1 MMKVVTGAL
10 ICLASITCV
19 RSAKSDSATIA
30 PPSADQATRIDG
42 VVTTEMTRRA
52 IPGLQAVVIRHGRV
66 VYDRAFGVA
75 DLESNRPVLPTTIF
89 TLNSSTKAFTGVAI
103 MQLVERGK
111 LSLTAPASRYLP
123 ELPQAWQSVTIT
135 QLLTHVSGL
144 PDVLNQPKGQG
155 TGSLVGDGTEDSAWQ
170 TVTKLP
176 VEAPAGQ
183 SYHYNQTNYVILGK
197 IIQRVSGVPFDQFMR
212 TNQFAPAAMRSTTFG
227 DSRTI
232 MPGRSRL
239 YRYAGGSVDAAE
251 GARSL
256 EHAFDEFSPFIRTA
270 GGLNASAEDV
280 ARWLIA
286 LQNGTLLSS
295 SSVEKMWSPG
305 RFNNGTPTS
314 WGMGWP
320 LSDHGGHLVAAGI
333 GGRRTAF
340 FVYPQD
346 DLAVIVLTN
355 LAGAN
360 PEEFVDEIAGQ
371 FIPDLLAVN
380 GGGLPMPVKRLRL
393 ALIENGFKEPRAT
406 YEKLRQNDATFA
418 VSEADLNTWG
428 GVLLDAGRVDEAIA
442 VFGLNVSLSPSSSNA
457 HDSLGEGYEA
467 KHAIDL
473 AIASYAAALALD
485 SSNGHANARLKV
497 IKAKPSLS
505 VPQSRDSR

>member
-1 MMKVVTGAL
+1 M
-10 ICLASITCV
+10 
-19 RSAKSDSATIA
+19 
-30 PPSADQATRIDG
+30 DQAARID
-42 VVTTEMTRRA
+42 VVVKSEMKKRA

-75 DLESNRPVLPTTIF
+75 DLESNRPVVPTTIF

-111 LSLTAPASRYLP
+111 LSLSAPASRYL
-123 ELPQAWQSVTIT
+123 EGLPAAWRNVTIA

-144 PDVLNQPKGQG
+144 PDVIEQPKGQG
-155 TGSLVGDGTEDSAWQ
+155 TGSLVGDGTEDSAWK
-170 TVTKLP
+170 TVTARP
-176 VEAPAGQ
+176 IEAPAGQ
-183 SYHYNQTNYVILGK
+183 SYRYNQTNYVILGK
-197 IIQRVSGVPFDQFMR
+197 IIQRVSGVPFDEFMR
-212 TNQFAPAAMRSTTFG
+212 TRQFTPAAMRSTAFG

-239 YRYAGGSVDAAE
+239 YRYVGGSVDGPE
-251 GARSL
+251 GTRPL
-256 EHAFDEFSPFIRTA
+256 EHAFDEFSPFVRTA
-270 GGLNASAEDV
+270 GGLNASAEDL

-286 LQNGTLLSS
+286 LQNGTLLSPTA
-295 SSVEKMWSPG
+295 VETMWSPG
-305 RFNNGTPTS
+305 HFNNGHPTP

-340 FVYPQD
+340 FVYPHD

-371 FIPDLLAVN
+371 FLPDLLEVN

-393 ALIENGFKEPRAT
+393 ALMESDFKEPLAAYRRL
-406 YEKLRQNDATFA
+406 EQKDATFA
-418 VSEADLNTWG
+418 ISESELNAWG
-428 GVLLDAGRVDEAIA
+428 GVLLNAGHVDQAIA
-442 VFGLNVSLSPSSSNA
+442 VFSLNVSLTPGSSNA

-467 KHAIDL
+467 KHAFDL
-473 AIASYAAALALD
+473 AIASYTAAVALD
-485 SSNGHANARLKV
+485 STNEHARSRLK
-497 IKAKPSLS
+497 ALEAR
-505 VPQSRDSR
+505 Q